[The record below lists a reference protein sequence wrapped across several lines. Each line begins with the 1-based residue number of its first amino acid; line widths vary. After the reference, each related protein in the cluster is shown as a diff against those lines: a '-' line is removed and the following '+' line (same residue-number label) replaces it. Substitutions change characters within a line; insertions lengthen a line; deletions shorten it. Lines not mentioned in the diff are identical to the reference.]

1 MRKYFIL
8 FALLCIALTFL
19 TNSCTTSSY
28 KFSKVFFYSSN
39 DQNCTEIADNIY
51 LFYQDENKEFKY
63 EEIGQIDA
71 KAGDSTTISD
81 FEALIK
87 YIAWENCANAIIA
100 LPVNLKD
107 SVISNPLSTTF
118 QSDKSLRN
126 FSCYAVKIKQDSSF
140 ISKYGKVKDTSFKNI
155 GKELKTKIN
164 PSRDIAKSIVKGIL
178 IPWGILFLILSIAYI
193 SSIF

>member
-87 YIAWENCANAIIA
+87 YIAWENCANAIIG

-107 SVISNPLSTTF
+107 SLMSNPFSTTF

-140 ISKYGKVKDTSFKNI
+140 ISKYGIVKDTSFKNI

-164 PSRDIAKSIVKGIL
+164 PSRDIAKSIINTVL
-178 IPWGILFLILSIAYI
+178 ICIGILFLIFCIAYI
-193 SSIF
+193 S